1 MVQLKQLVW
10 QEVVATQALDAINE
24 GYEVHSRRLHLK
36 IVRKNISHHIVF
48 I

>member
-24 GYEVHSRRLHLK
+24 GYEVHSRRLHLE
-36 IVRKNISHHIVF
+36 IVRKINHI